1 MGDKANKIR
10 ARARNHWTSNHGPF
24 YVCDGGGGVERE
36 GEGSG
41 VGFGQCQ
48 GGGFGQ
54 LLGEK
59 NKKSYVGHKREHRE
73 TKRE

>member
-48 GGGFGQ
+48 GGVA
-54 LLGEK
+54 LDNYLEK
-59 NKKSYVGHKREHRE
+59 KIKNH
-73 TKRE
+73 T

>member
-41 VGFGQCQ
+41 
-48 GGGFGQ
+48 GGFGQ